1 MQLLRRQFEI
11 IQEHA
16 LRDIPYEC
24 CGLLAGIKQPNRKG
38 EYENVVYEIA
48 PCANVLYSGREHGF
62 EISFSE
68 YIDIEREARTLGYDI
83 VGSYHSHINSK
94 AIPSV
99 NDVDFARPGHSMIII
114 SVQNMKPAAV
124 TSWYRRESTGFHQEA
139 IQVIE

>member
-24 CGLLAGIKQPNRKG
+24 CGLLAGIKQPNHKG